1 MRKNM
6 KESKLKTLIDNEEN
20 IDLSLSYSRVSDF
33 DRNGPVAL
41 DKRTHIENEGIKH
54 GSLVD
59 ILLTDKMTNEKEFDK
74 QYVVADITKPTATLG
89 LLSDIILNNYE
100 KVPTIQEI
108 YEICKLNDFW
118 KRQKEDTI
126 IANFNNDEFLD
137 YIKFKIETKD
147 KIVITKEEY
156 YKAIESVVN
165 LLNNK
170 FTHHLFYNDLDNYY
184 QVKFEFKYKYFIFK
198 GILDKLTI
206 DHKNKIVYMEDIKTG
221 EPKADKFIES
231 FIKYRYYFQEAVY
244 VKAFDKIKEMFNLSD
259 EYKLAPF
266 KFIYLCKTEDTP
278 LVYVVTSEWSKA
290 ALNGFKTTS
299 GYMYKGLDENI
310 ERIYYHWKN
319 KHFKFSKEIYEN
331 SGIINLNDDFIITN
345 E

>member
-1 MRKNM
+1 M
-6 KESKLKTLIDNEEN
+6 KESKLKTLIDNEES

-33 DRNGPVAL
+33 DRNGPIAL
-41 DKRTHIENEGIKH
+41 DKRTHVENEGIKH

-59 ILLTDKMTNEKEFDK
+59 ILLTDKMTNKKEFDK

-89 LLSDIILNNYE
+89 LLSDIILNNYL
-100 KVPTIQEI
+100 EI
-108 YEICKLNDFW
+108 PSKEIIFK
-118 KRQKEDTI
+118 I
-126 IANFNNDEFLD
+126 IAKNNFWSRTKNIDLLNQEFDKPEFWEYLK
-137 YIKFKIETKD
+137 IKIETKD

-156 YKAIESVVN
+156 YKAKESVVN

-170 FTHHLFYNDLDNYY
+170 FTHYLFYNDLDNHY
-184 QVKFEFKYKYFIFK
+184 QVKFEFKYKYFIFR

-244 VKAFDKIKEMFNLSD
+244 VKAFDKIKEMFNLSN

-278 LVYVVTSEWSKA
+278 LVYVVTLEWSKA
-290 ALNGFKTTS
+290 ALNGFKTTN
-299 GYMYKGLDENI
+299 GYTYKGLDENI

-331 SGIINLNDDFIITN
+331 NGIINLNDDFIITN